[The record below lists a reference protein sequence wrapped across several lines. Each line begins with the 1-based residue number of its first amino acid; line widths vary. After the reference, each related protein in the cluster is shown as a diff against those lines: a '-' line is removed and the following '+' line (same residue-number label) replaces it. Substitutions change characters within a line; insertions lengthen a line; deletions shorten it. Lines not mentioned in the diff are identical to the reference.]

1 MKTLLGAIH
10 DTKSA
15 LRALAG
21 SAGEAATEADQNGE
35 EEQAE
40 ELHKLA
46 GWASTGAGKM
56 RKLLDPDGANL
67 LCELLGQMP
76 MRFPGERYP
85 GERADN
91 APVDRPFNGTVTISS
106 GDKSVSLTGEQF
118 DRATDEIGSGSERS
132 QALTDVIG
140 SALGRNG

>member
-1 MKTLLGAIH
+1 VKQLLGAIH

-21 SAGEAATEADQNGE
+21 SAGEAATEADENGD

-46 GWASTGAGKM
+46 GWAATGAGKM
-56 RKLLDPDGANL
+56 RKLLDPEGANL
-67 LCELLGQMP
+67 LCEFLGQMP
-76 MRFPGERYP
+76 LNFPGETYP

-91 APVDRPFNGTVTISS
+91 APTPRSNGIDRVEVSY
-106 GDKSVSLTGEQF
+106 GDQHITLDGGLDSREF
-118 DRATDEIGSGSERS
+118 A
-132 QALTDVIG
+132 
-140 SALGRNG
+140 SALADRIDDKLGISR